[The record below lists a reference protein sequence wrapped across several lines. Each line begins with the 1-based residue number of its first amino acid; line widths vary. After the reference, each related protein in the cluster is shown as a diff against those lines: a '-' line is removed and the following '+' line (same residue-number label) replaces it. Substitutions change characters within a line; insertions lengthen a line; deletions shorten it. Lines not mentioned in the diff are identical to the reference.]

1 MKVRGKT
8 MYRAMEFI
16 VKVLFWV
23 ILFLLTLLAIKLAE
37 MLGSDWLLLLIPVFF
52 GVLVYLFLY
61 VEDYT
66 HYILLAIDRF
76 LYRKR

>member
-1 MKVRGKT
+1 
-8 MYRAMEFI
+8 MYRAIEFI

-23 ILFLLTLLAIKLAE
+23 ILFLLTLLAIELAE

>member
-1 MKVRGKT
+1 

>member
-1 MKVRGKT
+1 
-8 MYRAMEFI
+8 MYRAIEFI